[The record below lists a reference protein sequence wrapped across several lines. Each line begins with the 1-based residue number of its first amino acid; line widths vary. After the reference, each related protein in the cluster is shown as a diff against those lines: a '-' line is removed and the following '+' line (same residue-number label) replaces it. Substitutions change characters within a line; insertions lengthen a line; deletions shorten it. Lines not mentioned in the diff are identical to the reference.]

1 MFSESSAFQPSA
13 FQPSAFPSS
22 AVQWCAGCSDERPF
36 EVPPCEDGHGEDC
49 LDLAC
54 VDCGHAIVVGVLAV
68 DPEVLVDLRA
78 A

>member
-1 MFSESSAFQPSA
+1 VV
-13 FQPSAFPSS
+13 
-22 AVQWCAGCSDERPF
+22 AVQVRMQVRWCSDCAGETLF

-54 VDCGHAIVVGVLAV
+54 VDCGAAVSVGVLLVATGV
-68 DPEVLVDLRA
+68 APEVRA